1 MKTKTRFKLD
11 ISSKTLNEIEQ
22 AYQESKMVNYD
33 CAKAIMKSLSFTAD
47 GTDAEKEEEY
57 YQWWKDSIYREVLP
71 LHPDIFYS
79 N

>member
-1 MKTKTRFKLD
+1 MKIKTRFKLD

-22 AYQESKMVNYD
+22 AYQESRMVNHN
-33 CAKAIMKSLSFTAD
+33 CAKVIMKSLSFITD

-57 YQWWKDSIYREVLP
+57 YHWWKDSIYREVLP